1 VFHWL
6 SMKVALMLAS
16 HRLGSMFP
24 FSHGVNVQ
32 YMYLFNGVLAR
43 IPSETRLIP
52 RTRGERRLEVQ
63 QGICRRWPQWLEW
76 RRPTSKNNRKFI
88 RHPCYLLTTLLTP
101 PAVTCSLRI
110 SIDPISRFPPGSLV
124 FLKLPGLD
132 VRCDHRGSPPSR
144 SSLLQSLP
152 KYSK

>member
-1 VFHWL
+1 
-6 SMKVALMLAS
+6 MLAS

-63 QGICRRWPQWLEW
+63 QGICRRWPNGLNGVG
-76 RRPTSKNNRKFI
+76 RRLKITGNSSVI
-88 RHPCYLLTTLLTP
+88 
-101 PAVTCSLRI
+101 PATC
-110 SIDPISRFPPGSLV
+110 
-124 FLKLPGLD
+124 
-132 VRCDHRGSPPSR
+132 
-144 SSLLQSLP
+144 
-152 KYSK
+152 